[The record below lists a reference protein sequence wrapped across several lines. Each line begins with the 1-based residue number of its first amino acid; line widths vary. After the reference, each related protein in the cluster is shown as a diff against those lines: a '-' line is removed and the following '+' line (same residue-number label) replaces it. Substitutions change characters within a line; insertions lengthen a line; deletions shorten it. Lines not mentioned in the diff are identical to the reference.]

1 MKKESNAAV
10 RWGESFDW
18 FRLTLASFNHNSIVL
33 NQSLTTKR
41 LAVASEGENSP
52 GSAGSLPPYSVHRCW
67 VWTVLAALHQLVHFQ
82 MWSGSLCSTVL
93 HCAPVWSCSCPCCSL
108 LIEEALVR
116 GCWMCRFNE
125 HGFRCHSRSSSTRSS
140 CRNVWVLEMASEN
153 SPQCYLLE

>member
-10 RWGESFDW
+10 RRIIWLIPVDTCFLQSQ
-18 FRLTLASFNHNSIVL
+18 L
-33 NQSLTTKR
+33 NRSQSKPNYETTCRGIRGWKR
-41 LAVASEGENSP
+41 P
-52 GSAGSLPPYSVHRCW
+52 GSAGSLPLYTDAESGRCW
-67 VWTVLAALHQLVHFQ
+67 QRCTSWCI
-82 MWSGSLCSTVL
+82 SKCGVL

-108 LIEEALVR
+108 LIEEVLVR

>member
-10 RWGESFDW
+10 RWIIWLIPVDTCFLQSQ
-18 FRLTLASFNHNSIVL
+18 L
-33 NQSLTTKR
+33 NRSQSKPNYETTCRGIRGWKQSR
-41 LAVASEGENSP
+41 KCRFVAT
-52 GSAGSLPPYSVHRCW
+52 VHRWW

-108 LIEEALVR
+108 LIEEVLVR

-153 SPQCYLLE
+153 SPQCYVFE